1 VERSPHRPEG
11 RGPAPGDARDARV
24 RALEHELALAEV
36 RLANAEAAATE
47 AGVARE
53 LMVLASEELRGPLTS
68 VSGYLQVLLDGEAGE
83 LTAGQERM
91 AAIAARNA
99 RRLER
104 LVDDLITVAQVHGQP
119 AVRGPV
125 DLPALVGERV
135 RATGPAAEARGVR
148 LGLGVVPC
156 PDVDGD
162 VPSLAQALDHLVEH
176 AVAFTPPGGTVEVVV
191 RPEAGRVLVEVRD
204 EGIPLDPED
213 VPGLFDGRAMR
224 AGGARAMM
232 ASRLGMFLVR
242 LVAQAHGGTAEA
254 RAEDGRTLLRLVL
267 PAGGAP
273 PRG

>member
-1 VERSPHRPEG
+1 
-11 RGPAPGDARDARV
+11 V
-24 RALEHELALAEV
+24 RELEHELARAEV
-36 RLANAEAAATE
+36 RLANAEAAATN

-104 LVDDLITVAQVHGQP
+104 LVDDLITVAQVHG
-119 AVRGPV
+119 ASAATGPV
-125 DLPALVGERV
+125 DLGSLVEERV
-135 RATGPAAEARGVR
+135 RAAGPVAEARGVR

-156 PDVDGD
+156 PPVPGD
-162 VPSLAQALDHLVEH
+162 VPSLAQAIDHLVEH
-176 AVAFTPPGGTVEVVV
+176 GVSFTPPGGEVEVLV
-191 RPEAGRVLVEVRD
+191 RPLEGCVAVEVRD
-204 EGIPLDPED
+204 EGIPLDAED
-213 VPGLFDGRAMR
+213 LPGLFDGRAMR

-242 LVAQAHGGTAEA
+242 LVAEAHGGTAEA
-254 RAEDGRTLLRLVL
+254 LAEDGRTLIRLML
-267 PAGGAP
+267 PAGPGP
-273 PRG
+273 SPG